1 MMCGHNFRG
10 EVMLR
15 ELTENERTF
24 IRLIASR
31 LASEES
37 DKLLSDLASAHAE
50 PELEDGSL
58 ILFHIDGY
66 ERSHRIG
73 QHTFP
78 FEGRLADADGE
89 PVSVLLFADPAN
101 RLLQL
106 EFIRWADGQ
115 LQGPN
120 WATLEIVEKLSLG
133 KK

>member
-1 MMCGHNFRG
+1 MMR
-10 EVMLR
+10 R

-31 LASEES
+31 LAREES
-37 DKLLSDLASAHAE
+37 ERLLSDLASAHAE
-50 PELEDGSL
+50 PQLEDGSL

-66 ERSHRIG
+66 ERPHAIG

-78 FEGRLADADGE
+78 FEGRLADVDGE
-89 PVSVLLFADPAN
+89 PVSVLVFADPAN
-101 RLLQL
+101 RLLEL

-120 WATLEIVEKLSLG
+120 WTTLQIVEKPSPV

>member
-1 MMCGHNFRG
+1 MMR
-10 EVMLR
+10 R

-24 IRLIASR
+24 VRLIASR
-31 LASEES
+31 LAPEES
-37 DKLLSDLASAHAE
+37 EKLLSDLASARAE
-50 PELEDGSL
+50 PQLEDGSL

-66 ERSHRIG
+66 ERSTAIG

-101 RLLQL
+101 RLLEL

-120 WATLEIVEKLSLG
+120 WASLQIVEKPSPV